1 MDYVLINTTENHVVC
16 VTTDRE
22 FLVDAAAM
30 LLLKRGH
37 HFEIKEMSRRE
48 LGPVMYEIARDMRW
62 RDTLVQRVR
71 NQQVAMERHLAA
83 QRKLKQSMIVIEEH

>member
-1 MDYVLINTTENHVVC
+1 MDFVLINTTENHVVC
-16 VTTDRE
+16 VSTDHE

-62 RDTLVQRVR
+62 RDMLVQRVK
-71 NQQVAMERHLAA
+71 NQQVAAERHFAA
-83 QRKLKQSMIVIEEH
+83 QRKLKQSMAITEEM